1 MGWAI
6 TGAFA
11 GAAGTSALNL
21 VTYSDMIWRGRGA
34 SAVPAQVAGR
44 LAQAARL
51 PLRRPGEDDE
61 RVSNR
66 RSGLGSLLG
75 YAVGI
80 GLGTLY
86 GVVRSRRDVSLAV
99 AALALGA
106 SAMVLSDAP
115 ATAMKVTDPRRWGAS
130 GWAADLV
137 PHLAYGFVTAGA
149 LELLGRP
156 RLETRRRQAAR
167 RLRSG
172 AGRALRDSRREWE
185 RWADALGLA

>member
-21 VTYSDMIWRGRGA
+21 VTYSDMLWRGRGA

-66 RSGLGSLLG
+66 RSSLGSLLG

-86 GVVRSRRDVSLAV
+86 GVVRGRRDVSLAV

-130 GWAADLV
+130 GWAADVV
-137 PHLAYGFVTAGA
+137 PHLAYGLVTAGA

-156 RLETRRRQAAR
+156 RLETRRRHAAR

-172 AGRALRDSRREWE
+172 AGRALRDGRREWE
-185 RWADALGLA
+185 RWADALGFA